1 MKLQDRP
8 MQLQYHYYYTK
19 IEEALINGWWPA
31 PQTLVNNKTQLG
43 IERVQACRP
52 LLANISRSRYN
63 TPGSGNGVVADNVAH
78 AAGASI
84 LSLVKGVFAGMRSAC
99 GVRWAWRITTGLCPA
114 LLVLP

>member
-1 MKLQDRP
+1 MNLQDRA

-19 IEEALINGWWPA
+19 IEEALIKGWRPA

-63 TPGSGNGVVADNVAH
+63 TPGSGNDVVAESVAH

-84 LSLVKGVFAGMRSAC
+84 LSLLR
-99 GVRWAWRITTGLCPA
+99 GLRRYA
-114 LLVLP
+114 

>member
-1 MKLQDRP
+1 

-19 IEEALINGWWPA
+19 LEEAWRLA

-63 TPGSGNGVVADNVAH
+63 TPGSGIGVVADNVAH

-84 LSLVKGVFAGMRSAC
+84 LSLVRGVFAGMHSAC
-99 GVRWAWRITTGLCPA
+99 GVQWAWRITTGLCHA
-114 LLVLP
+114 FLVLP